1 MSKNEIKK
9 NKKNLL
15 LKISIVILALIFV
28 VSAVMLTIHL
38 WPEKKVVEVSSTV
51 SKTAQLPEN
60 PINFTELKAKNPDIE
75 AYIKVPGTVIDYP
88 VLRSGEEKDTN
99 YYLNHDETG
108 KYKFA
113 GSVYM
118 QKINSADF
126 SDRNTVLYGHNMLN
140 GSMFAS
146 IHKFKNKEFFDKN
159 RTIYIYTPGHILTY
173 EIYSCF
179 VYDDRHILN
188 SFDFSNDEQYQ
199 NFLNTTLN
207 PASMVQQVN
216 KNIKVDTA
224 SKIITLSTCTS
235 KDNERLLLL
244 GVLKNDQ
251 STK

>member
-38 WPEKKVVEVSSTV
+38 WPEKKVVEVASTV

-99 YYLNHDETG
+99 YYLNHDENG

-118 QKINSADF
+118 
-126 SDRNTVLYGHNMLN
+126 
-140 GSMFAS
+140 
-146 IHKFKNKEFFDKN
+146 
-159 RTIYIYTPGHILTY
+159 
-173 EIYSCF
+173 
-179 VYDDRHILN
+179 
-188 SFDFSNDEQYQ
+188 
-199 NFLNTTLN
+199 
-207 PASMVQQVN
+207 
-216 KNIKVDTA
+216 
-224 SKIITLSTCTS
+224 
-235 KDNERLLLL
+235 
-244 GVLKNDQ
+244 
-251 STK
+251 